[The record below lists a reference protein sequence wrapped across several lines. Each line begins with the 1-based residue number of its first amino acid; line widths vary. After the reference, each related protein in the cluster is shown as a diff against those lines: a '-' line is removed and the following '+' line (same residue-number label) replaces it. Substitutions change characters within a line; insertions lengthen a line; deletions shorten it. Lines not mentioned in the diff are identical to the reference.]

1 MKFTDSQ
8 FVEAI
13 ELIQSIDTGQKRKD
27 KRRAPRTSIRVPI
40 AIKLAIDSET
50 EWSQVRLRDIS
61 PRGIRLEMDIALE
74 IGSSFLV
81 RLPTKDDMESAAP
94 LICRVAHCATQRV
107 GFLIGAEFTGR
118 LTPAKSAGAQAEDQG
133 RIQRSILD

>member
-13 ELIQSIDTGQKRKD
+13 ELIQSADPSQQRKD

-40 AIKLAIDSET
+40 AVNFGISSET
-50 EWSQVRLRDIS
+50 EWSQARLRDVS
-61 PRGIRLEMDIALE
+61 PRGIRLESDVPLE

-81 RLPTKDDMESAAP
+81 RLPTKDGQQSDAP
-94 LICRVAHCATQRV
+94 LICRVAHCATQRT